1 MIPYKQ
7 LFRVGIL
14 VYIILLVY
22 SILFFKERI
31 ILLDNSLYLFNM
43 VEYDNFVIHHNRFI
57 TIFTQLLPLIG
68 IKLLLPLKAVM
79 ILNSLSY
86 MLLPV
91 TCYLLSGFFYKNY
104 KIALSL
110 LLVNTLFITHTF
122 YWGLS
127 ELIQGLCLMVF
138 VFSIM
143 LQSAD
148 ATKRKLWLDV
158 ILLLLAVPTV
168 VFAHPLI
175 IIPFTF
181 SIVYFLIHR
190 DIKFHRV
197 QGLLT
202 CILFAGAY
210 TVKRLYFTDGYDAQ
224 SMEMKNNIKNLFP
237 NYFDTYSNIR
247 FVKNWFRIYYWIPIS
262 VAIVLAVVAYK
273 KQWLKFL
280 FLLSA
285 FVGFILLV
293 NVSYPTGGTLEFYIE
308 NLYMPLSLILALPL
322 VYDVLPKLN
331 KYNLSV
337 ILILLI
343 CTTGLV
349 RIFIWHRA
357 YDGRVD
363 WIRGYYTQHQDQKIV
378 VDNSVAPAN
387 TMLMT
392 WASPYEFWL
401 LSTLE
406 TGKTASIN
414 IAENIEDYRWAQFEK
429 KSFLATWG
437 IYEYGTLNERYFNF
451 TDTATTYLYRGADAT
466 R

>member
-104 KIALSL
+104 RIALSL

-148 ATKRKLWLDV
+148 AAKRKLWLDI
-158 ILLLLAVPTV
+158 ILLVLAVPTV

-190 DIKFHRV
+190 DIKFYRV

-224 SMEMKNNIKNLFP
+224 SMEMKNNIMSLFP
-237 NYFDTYSNIR
+237 NYFDTYSNTR
-247 FVKNWFRIYYWIPIS
+247 FVANWFRMYYWIPIS
-262 VAIVLAVVAYK
+262 GTLILAIVGYK
-273 KQWLKFL
+273 KQWFKLL
-280 FLLSA
+280 FLLCS
-285 FVGFILLV
+285 FVGFVLLV
-293 NVSYPTGGTLEFYIE
+293 NVSYPTDITHDFYIE
-308 NLYMPLSLILALPL
+308 NLYMPLSLMLALSL
-322 VYDVLPKLN
+322 VYDVLPKFSR
-331 KYNLSV
+331 YNLSV

-349 RIFIWHRA
+349 RVFIWHKT
-357 YDGRVD
+357 YDSRVD
-363 WIRGYYTQHQDQKIV
+363 WLRGYYTQHTDQKIV
-378 VDNSVAPAN
+378 VDNSIAPYN

-406 TGKTASIN
+406 TGKTASVN
-414 IAENIEDYRWAQFEK
+414 IVENIEDYRWAQFEK

-437 IYEYGTLNERYFNF
+437 IYEYETLNERYFNF
-451 TDTATTYLYRGADAT
+451 TDTTTTYQYRGVDTT